1 MTDEQA
7 IIGFI
12 ILGTIVLC
20 LYFSPEILDFF
31 DKKKKEKKKALK
43 KLSPK
48 ELEELREKERSGFKA
63 MFRHRIMGPL
73 AIGHVI
79 GLTGYIFEYESLAW
93 IGVGLIG
100 YGFFLMIRGD

>member
-1 MTDEQA
+1 MTEDQA

-20 LYFSPEILDFF
+20 LYFSPEISDFI
-31 DKKKKEKKKALK
+31 DKKKQDRKKAK
-43 KLSPK
+43 EKLSP
-48 ELEELREKERSGFKA
+48 EEISEKEKSGFKA

>member
-1 MTDEQA
+1 
-7 IIGFI
+7 
-12 ILGTIVLC
+12 
-20 LYFSPEILDFF
+20 
-31 DKKKKEKKKALK
+31 
-43 KLSPK
+43 
-48 ELEELREKERSGFKA
+48 
-63 MFRHRIMGPL
+63 

>member
-20 LYFSPEILDFF
+20 LYFSPEILDFV
-31 DKKKKEKKKALK
+31 DKKKQDRKKAK
-43 KLSPK
+43 EKLSP
-48 ELEELREKERSGFKA
+48 EEIMEKERSGFKA